1 MAQAPVTIDANQYRR
16 ALLQQ
21 ICRQMRSGTM
31 RRKAIGLLVAALVGF
46 TAIAAPKKAEAHNGW
61 WIPGAIFGG
70 LAAGAIVSGA
80 YWPGYYNDPC
90 CYYYPRRAYYYYA
103 PRYDFAPR
111 YYPYYRPYQAYY
123 RPYHAYY
130 RPYRA
135 QWRHRYYRYYPRYRY
150 YRHRYYHRRY
160 R

>member
-1 MAQAPVTIDANQYRR
+1 
-16 ALLQQ
+16 
-21 ICRQMRSGTM
+21 M
-31 RRKAIGLLVAALVGF
+31 RRKAIALLVAALVGV

-61 WIPGAIFGG
+61 WIPGAIFSG
-70 LAAGAIVSGA
+70 LAVGAIVSGA
-80 YWPGYYNDPC
+80 YWPGYYYDPC

-103 PRYDFAPR
+103 PRYDYAPR
-111 YYPYYRPYQAYY
+111 YYPYY

-135 QWRHRYYRYYPRYRY
+135 HWRHRYYRYYPRHRY
-150 YRHRYYHRRY
+150 YRHGYYHRRY